1 MRGVLAGL
9 RIPLAVLAAA
19 LCAAMVPASSA
30 AGEERSRHRT
40 DRSDRDSYVLAMG
53 QHTMSTN
60 LDFDAFGRM
69 REKRTGDFLWFR
81 RAGKSYLVED
91 PATLRQARELFAPI
105 RALEPEQEA
114 LGRRQDE
121 LSQKE
126 EELDREQDELEGR
139 MDRLTDEDGETEDDG
154 DTEFVVSQETTPPT
168 EEQRAEIERELDELR
183 GQQEALRP
191 RQRELEAKNRELDA
205 VERSLD
211 AREEKLEREA
221 EGKLWKLIDSA
232 IQSGIAKPAA
242 NP

>member
-1 MRGVLAGL
+1 MPGALPGL
-9 RIPLAVLAAA
+9 RVSLAVLAAA
-19 LCAAMVPASSA
+19 LCAASASTA
-30 AGEERSRHRT
+30 RGDEGSRHRT
-40 DRSDRDSYVLAMG
+40 DRPDQDSYVLAMG
-53 QHTMSTN
+53 QHTICTN
-60 LDFDAFGRM
+60 VDFDAFGRM

-91 PATLRQARELFAPI
+91 PATLRQAQELFAPI

-154 DTEFVVSQETTPPT
+154 DSEFVVSQETTPPT